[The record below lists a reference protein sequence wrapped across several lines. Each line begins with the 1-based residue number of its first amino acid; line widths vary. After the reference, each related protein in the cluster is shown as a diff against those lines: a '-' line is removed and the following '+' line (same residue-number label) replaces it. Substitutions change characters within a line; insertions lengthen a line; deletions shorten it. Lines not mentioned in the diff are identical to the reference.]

1 MKNPTQQAYCC
12 GFCLQWTA
20 HCVKRV
26 VLPRETW
33 KGRPIPPRKAADS
46 TSSEPKGETLTAVRE
61 WKRKAYAPFLRTAKI
76 ALGFV
81 RDPMQC
87 WLTGATIESNGILRL
102 TDRTFQD
109 QNWDCFPWNEVIA
122 QEFLWNIWWEAAQ
135 ENWIFVI
142 QGSGSDSY

>member
-12 GFCLQWTA
+12 GFCLQWTDQW
-20 HCVKRV
+20 VKLV
-26 VLPRETW
+26 VLSIEIW

-46 TSSEPKGETLTAVRE
+46 TSSEPKRRDTAMKE
-61 WKRKAYAPFLRTAKI
+61 WKRKAYAPFFRTAKI

-81 RDPMQC
+81 CYPMHC

-102 TDRTFQD
+102 TDRIFQYR
-109 QNWDCFPWNEVIA
+109 NWDCFPWNEAIA
-122 QEFLWNIWWEAAQ
+122 QDFLWNIWWEVAQ

-142 QGSGSDSY
+142 QSIGSDSY